1 MHEISTRHVP
11 LELVCAHVH
20 HGFRAESD
28 EEAEMVGRMA
38 AQLNI
43 PFEWVKAD
51 IPSYMKLTG
60 KGSQEAARDRRYAFL
75 HEVAD
80 KYGAASIALA
90 HHADDQAETVM
101 LHLLRGSGLTDCP
114 E

>member
-1 MHEISTRHVP
+1 MGEGRYSF
-11 LELVCAHVH
+11 LY
-20 HGFRAESD
+20 
-28 EEAEMVGRMA
+28 EAYR
-38 AQLNI
+38 
-43 PFEWVKAD
+43 
-51 IPSYMKLTG
+51 

-101 LHLLRGSGLTDCP
+101 LHLLRGSGLTGLSGMKFKRR
-114 E
+114 EKMWNLFAHVFV